1 MITTEKLNFGL
12 LTPTTGSGGGGERVG
27 RGLKA
32 KYLLLCC
39 CFCQSLCFDM
49 QHVTV
54 LKRLNFDLLTP
65 PSNSTQG

>member
-32 KYLLLCC
+32 KYLLSC
-39 CFCQSLCFDM
+39 CF
-49 QHVTV
+49 VE
-54 LKRLNFDLLTP
+54 
-65 PSNSTQG
+65 